1 MRHFFKF
8 VTATILVSVGLLG
21 CDAQMVGGLTR
32 AAAGAFASKK
42 TFGASLT
49 GYNHTDKSIG
59 AFYVNGSWGGNIF
72 PGTGGGKFVCCVDLP
87 NPWHEGLSV
96 TVEWEDEDGSMH
108 KRVVPVPQYEARK
121 SSGLKV
127 HFLRSGQ
134 IKVFAGP
141 TFLGHPDYPLKGVE
155 SELQP
160 GVPIEIVQVLK
171 KN

>member
-1 MRHFFKF
+1 MTYLLK
-8 VTATILVSVGLLG
+8 TIVSALLACVMLLG
-21 CDAQMVGGLTR
+21 CEAQT
-32 AAAGAFASKK
+32 ADGAKGAVATKASGK

-49 GYNHTDKSIG
+49 GYNHTDKFIG
-59 AFYVNGSWGGNIF
+59 AFYVNGAWGGNISQ
-72 PGTGGGKFVCCVDLP
+72 GTGGGSFVCCADLP
-87 NPWHEGLSV
+87 NPWYEGYSV
-96 TVEWEDEDGSMH
+96 TVEWEDEDSIMH

-121 SSGLKV
+121 TAGLKV